1 MWGRGLDVYG
11 AKTRVLND
19 ALRREA
25 QPPRHSV
32 DVFADT

>member
-25 QPPRHSV
+25 QPPAALS
-32 DVFADT
+32 